1 MKLRDDGWWLI
12 LPSAR
17 SRLKGT
23 PREIPLNQIAV
34 RALRSEIPSVDDQI
48 FRRWTPAALTVYWG
62 RLCKRAKIQDLRFH
76 DLRHSFTT
84 RLQNLGI
91 GLEVRS
97 ALLGH
102 KVRGLG
108 SDFGSEAMT
117 SRYSHG
123 GQGWNQ
129 ELRRAVTLL
138 ESAYS
143 GLTLSY
149 NLSYEGPGDEA
160 TTGRIVANTKEDQRK
175 TWWSQRD
182 SNPCLG
188 LERAPS

>member
-12 LPSAR
+12 FPPA
-17 SRLKGT
+17 RLKGT
-23 PREIPLNQIAV
+23 PREIPLNRIAV
-34 RALRSEIPSVDDQI
+34 QALRSEILTVDDQI
-48 FRRWTPAALTVYWG
+48 FRRWTQAALTYWG

-76 DLRHSFTT
+76 DLRHSIAT

-91 GLEVRS
+91 GLEIRS

-108 SDFGSEAMT
+108 GDFGSEAMT

-123 GQGWNQ
+123 GHGWNQ
-129 ELRRAVTLL
+129 ELRRAATLL

-143 GLTLSY
+143 GSTLSY
-149 NLSYEGPGDEA
+149 RPSYEGSGDDA
-160 TTGRIVANTKEDQRK
+160 TTDRKVANTKEDQRK
-175 TWWSQRD
+175 AWWSQRD